1 MFKLCAKVDISG
13 DRSWSLDFVT
23 AVEITRDTEKLTSE
37 AKITLPK
44 KMKWDGSAE
53 IPVRRG
59 DSVRISLGYD
69 DSSARRSASA
79 ENLQLAF
86 VGYVRDV
93 GFKTPI
99 VITCE
104 DDMFRLK
111 QMPAVKKAYRSVTL
125 ETLLKDQGI
134 NYRLNIM
141 GEQSLGA
148 YRVTADTVASL
159 LGKLSEHGVRSF
171 FRYENGEPVLYCGV
185 LFERDST
192 PSQVFKTGLNIISD
206 QSLRQQKAENIRLR
220 VKAVSLMPDN
230 KKIKVEIGDADGE
243 HRTLHTY
250 NKSESELKAW
260 AQQEIKRLKRDGL
273 SGSFTTFGASLVD
286 CLDAIGLI
294 IDGKKAGVYQVKKN
308 VIKYG
313 DNGYRQEITLGL
325 RVGD

>member
-1 MFKLCAKVDISG
+1 MFKLCAKVEISG

-23 AVEITRDTEKLTSE
+23 AVEITRDTEKLTTE

-44 KMKWDGSAE
+44 KMRWDGSAD

-69 DSSARRSASA
+69 D
-79 ENLQLAF
+79 NLQLAF

-104 DDMFRLK
+104 DDMFKLK
-111 QMPAVKKAYRSVTL
+111 QMPAAKKAYRSVTL

-134 NYRLNIM
+134 TYRLNIM

-159 LGKLSEHGVRSF
+159 LGKLSEQGVRSF

-206 QSLRQQKAENIRLR
+206 QSLQQQKAENMRLR

-230 KKIKVEIGDADGE
+230 KKIKVEVGDADGE
-243 HRTLHTY
+243 HRTLHPY
-250 NKSESELKAW
+250 NKTESELKAW
-260 AQQEIKRLKRDGL
+260 AEQEIKRLKRDGL
-273 SGSFTTFGASLVD
+273 TGSFTTFGASLVD

-313 DNGYRQEITLGL
+313 TSGYRQEITLGL

>member
-1 MFKLCAKVDISG
+1 MFKLCAKVEISG

-23 AVEITRDTEKLTSE
+23 AVEITRDTEKLTTE

-44 KMKWDGSAE
+44 KMKWDGSAD

-59 DSVRISLGYD
+59 DSVRISMGYND
-69 DSSARRSASA
+69 
-79 ENLQLAF
+79 NLQLAF

-104 DDMFRLK
+104 DDMFKLK
-111 QMPAVKKAYRSVTL
+111 QMPAKKKAYRSVTL

-134 NYRLNIM
+134 TYRLNIM

-159 LGKLSEHGVRSF
+159 LGKLSEQGVRSF

-185 LFERDST
+185 LFERDYT

-206 QSLRQQKAENIRLR
+206 QSLQQQKAENMRLR

-230 KKIKVEIGDADGE
+230 KKIKVEVGDADGE

-250 NKSESELKAW
+250 NKTETELKAW
-260 AQQEIKRLKRDGL
+260 AEQEIKRLKRDGL
-273 SGSFTTFGASLVD
+273 TGSFTTFGASLVD

-308 VIKYG
+308 VIKYCTS
-313 DNGYRQEITLGL
+313 GYRQEITLGL

>member
-1 MFKLCAKVDISG
+1 MFKLCAKIEIKG

-23 AVEITRDTEKLTSE
+23 AVEITRDTEKLTAE

-44 KMKWDGSAE
+44 KLKWDGSAE

-59 DSVRISLGYD
+59 DAVSISLGYND
-69 DSSARRSASA
+69 
-79 ENLQLAF
+79 NLQLAF

-93 GFKTPI
+93 GFKTPV

-104 DDMFRLK
+104 DDMFKLK
-111 QMPAVKKAYRSVTL
+111 QMPSQKKAYRSVTI
-125 ETLLKDQGI
+125 EKLLKDQGI
-134 NYRLNIM
+134 TYRLNVM

-148 YRVTADTVASL
+148 YRVTADTVAAL
-159 LGKLSEHGVRSF
+159 LGKLSEQGIRSF
-171 FRYENGEPVLYCGV
+171 FRYEDGEPVLYCGV

-192 PSQVFKTGLNIISD
+192 PSQVFRSELNIISD
-206 QSLRQQKAENIRLR
+206 QSLQQQRAENMRLR

-230 KKIKVEIGDADGE
+230 KKIKVEVGDADGE

-250 NKSESELKAW
+250 NKTESELKAW
-260 AQQEIKRLKRDGL
+260 AQQEVKRLKRDGL
-273 SGSFTTFGASLVD
+273 TGSFTTFGASLVD

-294 IDGKKAGVYQVKKN
+294 IDGTKMGVYQVKKN

-313 DNGYRQEITLGL
+313 SSGFRQEITLGL
-325 RVGD
+325 RLQ

>member
-1 MFKLCAKVDISG
+1 MFKLCAKVEISG

-23 AVEITRDTEKLTSE
+23 AVEITRDTEKLTTE

-44 KMKWDGSAE
+44 KMRWDGSAD

-69 DSSARRSASA
+69 D
-79 ENLQLAF
+79 NLQLAF

-104 DDMFRLK
+104 DDMFKLK
-111 QMPAVKKAYRSVTL
+111 QMPAYRSVTL

-134 NYRLNIM
+134 TYRLNIM

-159 LGKLSEHGVRSF
+159 LGKLSEQGVRSF

-206 QSLRQQKAENIRLR
+206 QSLQQQKAENMRLR

-230 KKIKVEIGDADGE
+230 KKIKVEVGDADGE

-250 NKSESELKAW
+250 NKTESELKAW
-260 AQQEIKRLKRDGL
+260 AEQEIKRLKRDGL
-273 SGSFTTFGASLVD
+273 TGSFTTFGASLVD

-313 DNGYRQEITLGL
+313 TSGYRQEITLGL
-325 RVGD
+325 LVQ